1 MKIINLKNNGKIINI
16 IMERDDI
23 DYETAKSLVN
33 ETVDEIIQ
41 YPEEAYDIVQ
51 EYLGLEPDYLEYLLP

>member
-1 MKIINLKNNGKIINI
+1 MYFEKIIDI

-23 DYETAKSLVN
+23 DYESAKSLVN
-33 ETVDEIIQ
+33 ETVDEINQ

>member
-1 MKIINLKNNGKIINI
+1 MYLEKIIDI

-23 DYETAKSLVN
+23 DYESAKSLVN
-33 ETVDEIIQ
+33 ETVDEINQ

>member
-1 MKIINLKNNGKIINI
+1 MEKIINI